1 LKRTNDGVA
10 YVRVSTG
17 KQARSG
23 LGLDAQRRDI
33 QEYADRNDIRIVAWF
48 EEVETGKGYD
58 ALERRPQLAKA
69 LDKAKR
75 LKGPILVAKLD
86 RLSRDVAFI
95 SSLMAS
101 RVEFVVTELGE
112 QTDPFVLHIFAALAE
127 KERALISARTK
138 AGLASARARGVR
150 LGNPTNLAE
159 AGQKGLARSREKAI
173 ENARAVEFAL
183 HDLLAKG
190 RSLRQMAVA
199 LNERRIPTPRGGK
212 WFAQS
217 VKNTLRL
224 LGTSARA
231 EA

>member
-1 LKRTNDGVA
+1 LARTHKDGIA

-23 LGLDAQRRDI
+23 LGLDAQRREI
-33 QEYADRNDIRIVAWF
+33 QDYADRNGVRIVAWF
-48 EEVETGKGYD
+48 EEVETGKGQD
-58 ALERRPQLAKA
+58 ALDRRPQLATALTKA
-69 LDKAKR
+69 RKLKA
-75 LKGPILVAKLD
+75 PVLVAKLD

-138 AGLASARARGVR
+138 AGLASARARGAR
-150 LGNPTNLAE
+150 LGNPTNLAQ
-159 AGQKGLARSREKAI
+159 AGLAGAARNREKAI

-183 HDLLAKG
+183 NDLVAEG
-190 RSLRQMAVA
+190 RSLRQMAA
-199 LNERRIPTPRGGK
+199 ILNDRKVSTPRGGT
-212 WFAQS
+212 WHAQS
-217 VKNTLRL
+217 VKNILGL
-224 LGTSARA
+224 LSGA
-231 EA
+231 